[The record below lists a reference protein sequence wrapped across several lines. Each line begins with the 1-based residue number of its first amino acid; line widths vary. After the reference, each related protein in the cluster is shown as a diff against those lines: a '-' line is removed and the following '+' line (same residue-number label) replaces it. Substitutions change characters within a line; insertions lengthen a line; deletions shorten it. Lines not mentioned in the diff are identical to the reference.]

1 MESSN
6 WTKNI
11 IYLFVLTLVLQAC
24 ASKPKIAV
32 DPSSIKDVA
41 KYEKDVE
48 ECRAVSLNYDS
59 SDAVAKS
66 AAVGAVGS
74 LASAVAI
81 LATGGLY
88 LLPAGVAVVGGTGAA
103 VGGGVAS
110 SKQNAA
116 QEKIWAA
123 CMVDRGYKAYTSDWL
138 SIFSL

>member
-1 MESSN
+1 MKN
-6 WTKNI
+6 KNI
-11 IYLFVLTLVLQAC
+11 VYLFVMMLILQSC

-41 KYEKDVE
+41 KYDTDVE

-74 LASAVAI
+74 LATVIAI
-81 LATGGLY
+81 LASGGLY
-88 LLPAGVAVVGGTGAA
+88 LLPAGAAVAGGTGAA
-103 VGGGVAS
+103 VGGGLAS
-110 SKQNAA
+110 KKQNAA

-123 CMVDRGYKAYTSDWL
+123 CMVDRGYKAYTSD
-138 SIFSL
+138 

>member
-1 MESSN
+1 MRNKS
-6 WTKNI
+6 I
-11 IYLFVLTLVLQAC
+11 VYLFALTLVLQAC

-81 LATGGLY
+81 LPTQI
-88 LLPAGVAVVGGTGAA
+88 GTLKLIFF
-103 VGGGVAS
+103 S
-110 SKQNAA
+110 FDS
-116 QEKIWAA
+116 
-123 CMVDRGYKAYTSDWL
+123 TL
-138 SIFSL
+138 STFALCP

>member
-1 MESSN
+1 MRNKS
-6 WTKNI
+6 I
-11 IYLFVLTLVLQAC
+11 VYLFALTLVLQAC

-88 LLPAGVAVVGGTGAA
+88 LLPAGAAVVGGTGAA
-103 VGGGVAS
+103 GGGGVAS

-123 CMVDRGYKAYTSDWL
+123 CMVDRGYKAYTSD
-138 SIFSL
+138 

>member
-1 MESSN
+1 MK
-6 WTKNI
+6 KNN
-11 IYLFVLTLVLQAC
+11 FVYIVVMMMMLQAC

-32 DPSSIKDVA
+32 DTSSIKDVA

-74 LASAVAI
+74 LTAAVAV

-88 LLPAGVAVVGGTGAA
+88 LLPAGAAVVGGTGAA

-123 CMVDRGYKAYTSDWL
+123 CMVDRGYKAYTSD
-138 SIFSL
+138 

>member
-1 MESSN
+1 MK
-6 WTKNI
+6 KNN
-11 IYLFVLTLVLQAC
+11 FVYIVVMMMMLQAC

-74 LASAVAI
+74 LTAAVAV

-88 LLPAGVAVVGGTGAA
+88 LLPAGAAVVGGTGAA

-123 CMVDRGYKAYTSDWL
+123 CMVDRGYKAYTSD
-138 SIFSL
+138 